1 MPKGVPVRL
10 RRRAYNKI
18 NDLLTPMAVDPIS
31 TLGVRISTLTARRSS
46 PECTHASA
54 QLRPDRAPSPTQP
67 CPTVRWCPP
76 ANRWSP
82 QSRCSSRGP
91 LNLLQPAARGYWTV
105 PLIHP
110 PLSRGDQGSQLR
122 RVIASA
128 RGGLRQGVAM
138 SHGTGG
144 GSIVFSPTG
153 RLVHRHF
160 ACGKR
165 RRAGGPVCPPP
176 AVQSISSPA
185 HRL

>member
-1 MPKGVPVRL
+1 VHSCL
-10 RRRAYNKI
+10 RAAPSRSRTVAN
-18 NDLLTPMAVDPIS
+18 P
-31 TLGVRISTLTARRSS
+31 TL
-46 PECTHASA
+46 
-54 QLRPDRAPSPTQP
+54 PDRQ
-67 CPTVRWCPP
+67 VVP
-76 ANRWSP
+76 AGESLVAAIQMQFPW
-82 QSRCSSRGP
+82 P

-110 PLSRGDQGSQLR
+110 LLSRGAYRSQLC